1 MSETTKL
8 YLLVLHSNV
17 DATEDTVNRGLASV
31 FRAASVADHD
41 LWKADLN
48 YPQSNNSHCSIQ
60 IVLERK
66 SPLGPDQ
73 SVEDDIQR
81 LCNSLFSSGD
91 ALSLLRLRE
100 KHNVQFI
107 PNLPPGKSIEGVE
120 GNNFQIFLRQFL
132 THKAENSA
140 KVLPT
145 DLQCQNLQT
154 ENRDE
159 WTYGL

>member
-48 YPQSNNSHCSIQ
+48 YPQSNNSHCSTQ

-66 SPLGPDQ
+66 SPRGPDQ

-81 LCNSLFSSGD
+81 LCDSLFSSGD
-91 ALSLLRLRE
+91 ALS
-100 KHNVQFI
+100 
-107 PNLPPGKSIEGVE
+107 
-120 GNNFQIFLRQFL
+120 
-132 THKAENSA
+132 
-140 KVLPT
+140 
-145 DLQCQNLQT
+145 
-154 ENRDE
+154 
-159 WTYGL
+159 Y